1 MKDQSRLY
9 VPFMWGYRHVRYAR
23 CARTVVRLNPTD
35 RPNAKTP
42 GLVDE
47 EEAHVMLRAS
57 GIGEAHT

>member
-9 VPFMWGYRHVRYAR
+9 VPFMRGGRHVRHVR

-42 GLVDE
+42 GLVSE
-47 EEAHVMLRAS
+47 EEARVMLCTS